1 VADIYNLYIDAVNY
15 AAYLQNV
22 IKSYSILDD
31 TGLEAERSNFV
42 KPITQ
47 GARIRDVHDSYSDV
61 IKYAQ
66 RLEDILKQHTSWTSG
81 TLKRMREGYI
91 KPGTVLVEGWS

>member
-1 VADIYNLYIDAVNY
+1 MPDIYDLYTDAVNY

-22 IKSYSILDD
+22 IKSYSIMDD
-31 TGLEAERSNFV
+31 ILLEAERSSFI
-42 KPITQ
+42 KPIIR
-47 GARIRDVHDSYSDV
+47 GAGIRDIHDMFSDV

-91 KPGTVLVEGWS
+91 KPGTILVEGWS